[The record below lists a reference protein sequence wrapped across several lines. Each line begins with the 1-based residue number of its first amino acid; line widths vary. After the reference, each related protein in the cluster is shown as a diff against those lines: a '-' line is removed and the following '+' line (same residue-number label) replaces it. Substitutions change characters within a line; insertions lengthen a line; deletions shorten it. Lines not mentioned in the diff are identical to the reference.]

1 MNKHGG
7 ARRFLAALAL
17 SLACTVFPTLALA
30 QAAPPLDPPATGDT
44 QAPGFF
50 GALSDIHFNPFY
62 DPALVDRLAAAEPSA
77 WDGIFKTSSITEP
90 AGPGNDTDYPL
101 LKTTL
106 DAIAPQARRLD
117 YVILPGDFLTHDF
130 RENYM
135 LYASDKSDAAYRSFV
150 LKTIRYVAMGLKAR
164 FPDVPVVATLGNN
177 DSFCGD
183 YQIEPSSEF
192 LYDLTATMAEAA
204 GSPTGFSAY
213 PELGAY
219 VIPHPRTARHYF
231 VVLENTFLSAK
242 YRNTCGLTYTNPSQ
256 ALLLWL
262 ESTLYRM
269 KRENATATL
278 VMHIPSGIDAYSST
292 RACGFSSSPVPYFAA
307 GSGDALANILQRY
320 PDQVRAIFTGHS
332 HMDDF
337 RVLSDSGGKPFAY
350 ERVIPSVTPFFRNNP
365 GYQIYSY
372 ERATGAP
379 STTGPASMPHRAS
392 RTRAPGDGSTG
403 SSRRTTWE
411 NSPRTT

>member
-1 MNKHGG
+1 
-7 ARRFLAALAL
+7 
-17 SLACTVFPTLALA
+17 
-30 QAAPPLDPPATGDT
+30 
-44 QAPGFF
+44 
-50 GALSDIHFNPFY
+50 
-62 DPALVDRLAAAEPSA
+62 
-77 WDGIFKTSSITEP
+77 
-90 AGPGNDTDYPL
+90 
-101 LKTTL
+101 
-106 DAIAPQARRLD
+106 
-117 YVILPGDFLTHDF
+117 
-130 RENYM
+130 
-135 LYASDKSDAAYRSFV
+135 
-150 LKTIRYVAMGLKAR
+150 
-164 FPDVPVVATLGNN
+164 
-177 DSFCGD
+177 
-183 YQIEPSSEF
+183 
-192 LYDLTATMAEAA
+192 
-204 GSPTGFSAY
+204 
-213 PELGAY
+213 
-219 VIPHPRTARHYF
+219 
-231 VVLENTFLSAK
+231 
-242 YRNTCGLTYTNPSQ
+242 
-256 ALLLWL
+256 
-262 ESTLYRM
+262 M

-379 STTGPASMPHRAS
+379 STTGPAPMPHRAS

>member
-219 VIPHPRTARHYF
+219 VIPHPGRLAIISWCWKTRSC
-231 VVLENTFLSAK
+231 L
-242 YRNTCGLTYTNPSQ
+242 PS
-256 ALLLWL
+256 
-262 ESTLYRM
+262 TG
-269 KRENATATL
+269 T
-278 VMHIPSGIDAYSST
+278 P
-292 RACGFSSSPVPYFAA
+292 A
-307 GSGDALANILQRY
+307 GSLTPIR
-320 PDQVRAIFTGHS
+320 R
-332 HMDDF
+332 
-337 RVLSDSGGKPFAY
+337 KPCCCGWNP
-350 ERVIPSVTPFFRNNP
+350 PS
-365 GYQIYSY
+365 I
-372 ERATGAP
+372 A
-379 STTGPASMPHRAS
+379 
-392 RTRAPGDGSTG
+392 
-403 SSRRTTWE
+403 
-411 NSPRTT
+411 